1 MCDVNI
7 QMERLHPP
15 GVQMYHQ
22 QKGHSA
28 PGQGSIGLGQRSP
41 DLGQISLGSDTATHL
56 QLSKVLET
64 HKDRVKFSPE
74 ELRELKQLVETITG
88 EKMTSP
94 SILCNTVRPYTP
106 ISPKPRKPMDFRV
119 ESGHRRPR
127 VSYL

>member
-1 MCDVNI
+1 MCDGNI

-28 PGQGSIGLGQRSP
+28 PGQGSIGQMSP
-41 DLGQISLGSDTATHL
+41 DPGQISLGSDTATHL

-64 HKDRVKFSPE
+64 HKDRVKLSPE

-88 EKMTSP
+88 EKMMSP
-94 SILCNTVRPYTP
+94 SILCKTVRPYTP
-106 ISPKPRKPMDFRV
+106 LSPKPQKPVDFQV
-119 ESGHRRPR
+119 ESGHRRPH